1 MACSHGERPTP
12 ARLSA
17 SWDQC
22 ILRHTP
28 CILHG
33 VSVGGLRTAHAEDA
47 SILVQ
52 AGETAEGALQRC
64 LTRDGCMRFPKAS
77 PTGRLITGHFTP
89 RSGPEEPG
97 TPLDAP
103 GAVDTRL
110 RAVFEADRCYARRR
124 AQRRRLQIAL
134 ATSAI
139 LPIAAIW
146 NQNPIPP
153 MMVSVVLVAWAA
165 LFVLTHMAI
174 LSEWIWHQRLV
185 QRADEA
191 LGPDSASTDAGPRR
205 DGRLRR

>member
-1 MACSHGERPTP
+1 
-12 ARLSA
+12 
-17 SWDQC
+17 
-22 ILRHTP
+22 
-28 CILHG
+28 
-33 VSVGGLRTAHAEDA
+33 
-47 SILVQ
+47 
-52 AGETAEGALQRC
+52 
-64 LTRDGCMRFPKAS
+64 
-77 PTGRLITGHFTP
+77 LITGHFTP